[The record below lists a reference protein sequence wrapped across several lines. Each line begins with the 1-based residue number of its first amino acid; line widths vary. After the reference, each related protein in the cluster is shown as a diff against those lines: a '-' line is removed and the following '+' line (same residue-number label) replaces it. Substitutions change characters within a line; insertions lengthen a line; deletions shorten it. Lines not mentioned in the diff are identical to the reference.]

1 VILGTFA
8 GSLSLVNELFMS
20 YKELTW
26 AYNIGKF
33 QFDFKKLLKSEKNSL
48 LRCMLQRGSSSG
60 AEYHQKYEFSRKKL
74 FPQNDQGRGAIE

>member
-33 QFDFKKLLKSEKNSL
+33 QFDFKKLLKSEKKFTSAL
-48 LRCMLQRGSSSG
+48 YATARKFFRRRISPKIRIFKEKAISS
-60 AEYHQKYEFSRKKL
+60 E
-74 FPQNDQGRGAIE
+74 